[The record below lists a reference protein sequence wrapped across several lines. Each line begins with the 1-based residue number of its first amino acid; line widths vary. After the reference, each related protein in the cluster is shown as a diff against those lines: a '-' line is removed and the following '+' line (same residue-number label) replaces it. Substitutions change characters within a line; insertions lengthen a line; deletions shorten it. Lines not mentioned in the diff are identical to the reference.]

1 MIPKDF
7 HEAAQSGFIP
17 FVLEANRASKINYII
32 KDFKSLVNKGYNPN
46 DFIDE
51 VLSAHGLDEDD
62 LTDSEVKKIND
73 AINYG
78 L

>member
-1 MIPKDF
+1 MILQDF
-7 HEAAQSGFIP
+7 HEAAQSGFNH